1 MNTPIRTASSDTPSD
16 AQIDA
21 LLSPEEDASIVD
33 SLFAVS
39 RGQAAAEAK
48 DVLEQVLFARLQA
61 RIARRMRR
69 SIEDPQATEASRTA
83 DDPKN
88 ARSAA

>member
-1 MNTPIRTASSDTPSD
+1 MNTQIRTPRSDTPSD

-21 LLSPEEDASIVD
+21 LLSPEDDASIVD

-39 RGQAAAEAK
+39 KGQAASEAK

-61 RIARRMRR
+61 RIARRMRQSIDDPR
-69 SIEDPQATEASRTA
+69 SI
-83 DDPKN
+83 DDRKTS
-88 ARSAA
+88 RSAA